1 MAENNTLSNPAQ
13 NSWPAPSGSEGGF
26 KLFDNLFLEI
36 IAGAALISLIIV
48 GVMYPGYRHAR
59 NTALADRY
67 YAQGQYDRAIPY
79 LNRIVTK
86 YPGAWARHK
95 MMGDCFMLTH
105 RFKDAMNCYQV
116 VLQSPGYQERL
127 NNPSVSPEERLDLD
141 LNEEIGIC
149 ASELGDEKKAQEC
162 FAKVQAQESD
172 SPAMNFY
179 MGVQYLKAGNYRQAA
194 HCFQN
199 TATGDHA
206 AVETNDTE
214 IPKQASKWGDYWD
227 KQAGPFRR
235 ELAKRV
241 LEAPLAAPQTPKPG
255 GQKG

>member
-1 MAENNTLSNPAQ
+1 MAENIPSSYPAQ
-13 NSWPAPSGSEGGF
+13 NATDSAAAGNGF
-26 KLFDNLFLEI
+26 KLFDNLFAAI
-36 IAGAALISLIIV
+36 IGGAILVSLIMIF
-48 GVMYPGYRHAR
+48 VMFPGYLHAR

-67 YAQGQYDRAIPY
+67 YARGQYELAIPY

-86 YPGAWARHK
+86 YPGAWARYQ
-95 MMGDCFMLTH
+95 MMGDCYMLTH
-105 RFKDAMNCYQV
+105 HFKDAMNCYQM
-116 VLQSPGYQERL
+116 VLQSPGYLDRV
-127 NNPSVSPEERLDLD
+127 NNPSVPSEERLNLD

-149 ASELGDEKKAQEC
+149 ASELGDEKKAQDC
-162 FAKVQAQESD
+162 FAKVAAQEPD

-227 KQAGPFRR
+227 KQAEPYRR

-241 LEAPLAAPQTPKPG
+241 LETPLAAPQAPKPG